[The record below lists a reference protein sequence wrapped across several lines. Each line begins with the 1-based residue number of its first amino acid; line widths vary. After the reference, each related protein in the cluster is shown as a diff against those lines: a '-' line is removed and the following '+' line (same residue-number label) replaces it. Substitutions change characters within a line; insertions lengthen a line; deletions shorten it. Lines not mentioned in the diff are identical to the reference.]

1 MPPERRRGAQHPR
14 SGRSRP
20 VASRASYPVAVSAVL
35 RALRPGAPAPGP
47 LRPVAPVPACLL
59 LRVLGVELAA
69 GILAGLHRDLALLP
83 GPEVLL
89 ALPLA
94 AAGVLEQ
101 RDARE
106 VDGALAAGVVPPVLH
121 VEDDAPALD
130 IDRVPLV
137 RSVDLAVPRH
147 HGLDPGSHRLASL
160 HRAVIVLEVG
170 AVLGEQ
176 IGPRVPVLT

>member
-1 MPPERRRGAQHPR
+1 PPGPGQTPTRGGARRSPR
-14 SGRSRP
+14 PSGRSTQAG
-20 VASRASYPVAVSAVL
+20 ASASP
-35 RALRPGAPAPGP
+35 ALPPPALLGALPPGAPAPGP

-69 GILAGLHRDLALLP
+69 GILVGLHRDLALLP

-106 VDGALAAGVVPPVLH
+106 VDG
-121 VEDDAPALD
+121 
-130 IDRVPLV
+130 
-137 RSVDLAVPRH
+137 
-147 HGLDPGSHRLASL
+147 
-160 HRAVIVLEVG
+160 
-170 AVLGEQ
+170 
-176 IGPRVPVLT
+176 

>member
-1 MPPERRRGAQHPR
+1 PAPA
-14 SGRSRP
+14 
-20 VASRASYPVAVSAVL
+20 RAP
-35 RALRPGAPAPGP
+35 RPGAPAAGP
-47 LRPVAPVPACLL
+47 PRAVSPFSACLL

-69 GILAGLHRDLALLP
+69 GILVGLHRDLALLP

-137 RSVDLAVPRH
+137 LSVALAVP
-147 HGLDPGSHRLASL
+147 P
-160 HRAVIVLEVG
+160 
-170 AVLGEQ
+170 
-176 IGPRVPVLT
+176 